1 MHTDALA
8 VSGPLSGMACY
19 GPETIERATE
29 EFGRGVWMASETGN
43 GSQDVAELVTQLAR
57 EMKALADAQA
67 APRLHPLVAIF
78 GCTLLTFIAG
88 ALIAWG
94 SMTARIQTL
103 ERATQ
108 SIDEMNSMRAQ
119 IVMLTG
125 TITRLESRF
134 NDFMDS
140 QQRAPRK

>member
-1 MHTDALA
+1 MHTDA
-8 VSGPLSGMACY
+8 VRLSGSLSSMMMCE
-19 GPETIERATE
+19 PKTLESATKA
-29 EFGRGVWMASETGN
+29 FGVRVGMEAEK
-43 GSQDVAELVTQLAR
+43 GSGEVAGLVTQLSR

-67 APRLHPLVAIF
+67 APRLHPLVTIF
-78 GCTLLTFIAG
+78 GSTLLIFMAS

-94 SMTARIQTL
+94 SLTARVSYL
-103 ERATQ
+103 ERTTQ
-108 SIDEMNSMRAQ
+108 PIEELNSMRAQ